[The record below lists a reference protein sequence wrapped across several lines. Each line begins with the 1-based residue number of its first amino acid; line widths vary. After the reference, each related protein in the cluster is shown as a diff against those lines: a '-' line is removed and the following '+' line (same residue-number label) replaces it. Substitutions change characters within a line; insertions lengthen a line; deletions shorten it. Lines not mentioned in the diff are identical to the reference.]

1 MILKNE
7 KGTVNFGLF
16 VIFLL
21 VGVFGIWLG
30 MAPLNSA
37 AVAVGKIGVV
47 SNKKIIQHLEGGVV
61 DKIFVKDGDMVKEG
75 DPLVEIKN
83 VALQSEMSVVRAEFL
98 RTSVIVSRLEA
109 QKDDAT
115 EVKFSDE
122 IKQIEGYKEAI
133 DGQLSIFNA
142 QKKLLDEEKS
152 ILKQRIKQLENQ
164 IKGANAIVSAKQDR
178 IKSLNE
184 EIKEWER
191 LFKEQLADKVRLR
204 DLNREKTAVEG
215 EIAAGKAE
223 IARLNVQV
231 TETQAQIILRDRTF
245 KEDVLKKLEDAKTRL
260 VDLQQRYNALK
271 DQSDRTIV
279 KSPVEGSVVE
289 LAFHTIGGVI
299 RPGERIMSIVPDETD
314 YVVDA
319 RLNVV
324 DIDTVHVGQLADIR
338 FSAFQHRPSF
348 VMEGKVTYVSA
359 DSIQDNAGHSF
370 YDIKAEL
377 TEEGMKEFK
386 RNDFFIVPG
395 MPVEVMIKTGD
406 RTMLE
411 YVLKPFIDMFKRA
424 FNED

>member
-1 MILKNE
+1 MILKSE
-7 KGTVNFGLF
+7 KGTVNFGIF
-16 VIFLL
+16 VIFML

-37 AVAVGKIGVV
+37 AVAVGKINVV

-61 DKIFVKDGDMVKEG
+61 DKIFVKDGDVVKAG

-83 VALQSEMSVVRAEFL
+83 AALQSEIGIVRADYL
-98 RTSVIVSRLEA
+98 RTSAIVSRLEA
-109 QKDDAT
+109 QKDDAN
-115 EVKFSDE
+115 EIKFSDD
-122 IKQIEGYKEAI
+122 IKQISGYEEVAN
-133 DGQLSIFNA
+133 GQISIFNE
-142 QKKLLDEEKS
+142 QKKLLDNEKT

-164 IKGANAIVSAKQDR
+164 IQGAKAIMSAKKDR
-178 IKSLNE
+178 IASLNE
-184 EIKEWER
+184 EIREWER

-215 EIAAGKAE
+215 ELAAGTAE
-223 IARLNVQV
+223 IARLGVQIN
-231 TETQAQIILRDRTF
+231 ETQGQIALRDRSF
-245 KEDVLKKLEDAKTRL
+245 KEDILKKLEDAKIRL
-260 VDLQQRYNALK
+260 VDLEQRYNALK
-271 DQSDRTIV
+271 DQSERTIV

-299 RPGERIMSIVPDETD
+299 RPGERIMSIVPDDTD
-314 YVVDA
+314 YVVEA
-319 RLNVV
+319 KLNVV

-338 FSAFQHRPSF
+338 FSAFQHKPSF
-348 VMEGKVTYVSA
+348 VMEGKITYVSA
-359 DSIQDNAGHSF
+359 DSVQDNAGHSY

-377 TEEGMKEFK
+377 TPEGMKAFD
-386 RNDFFIVPG
+386 RNEFFIVPG

-411 YVLKPFIDMFKRA
+411 YILKPFIDMFKRA